1 MCYNGL
7 RYADDTAKGE
17 LVMAKKVLVASGTSA
32 HKLSFAIENIQRIC
46 AQKSVDVEVVGANI
60 YEMDLNAINPDVIVT
75 IGKLDVATSKP
86 VISGMAFVTKMG
98 IEKTVDEIIAAL

>member
-1 MCYNGL
+1 M
-7 RYADDTAKGE
+7 
-17 LVMAKKVLVASGTSA
+17 
-32 HKLSFAIENIQRIC
+32 ENIRKIC

-60 YEMDLNAINPDVIVT
+60 YEMDITKINPDVVVV
-75 IGKLDVATSKP
+75 IGKQEFKTDKP